1 MENKKDVY
9 KGKVVNCWKDEA
21 SVSLDFPWCAV
32 SLPIEEFDDAAED
45 LCAIAVSWA
54 NQIELSEDVE
64 PKKLGWERQL
74 EEILEREGVA
84 SSEGLPKEKIE
95 LFAKHLE
102 GAKNIPSSD
111 WQDYFMFLFTM
122 MVNTESIPS
131 ALTFAFRLGQSY
143 QENKEELEAGLVA
156 EQDE

>member
-1 MENKKDVY
+1 MKDKKNIY
-9 KGKVVNCWKDEA
+9 KGKFVNCWRDDT

-32 SLPIEEFDDAAED
+32 NLPIEEFDETAED

-54 NQIELSEDVE
+54 NQLEVE
-64 PKKLGWERQL
+64 EEAEPQISGWEKQL
-74 EEILEREGVA
+74 EEILEKEGVA
-84 SSEGLPKEKIE
+84 PREGLSQERIE
-95 LFAKHLE
+95 LFTQYFEKS
-102 GAKNIPSSD
+102 KNIPSSD

-143 QENKEELEAGLVA
+143 QENKEELEAGLV
-156 EQDE
+156 EQGE